1 MQPSILSQKTAARAK
16 IVAAAPAALEPAGS
30 QRRTSAAV
38 RAATA
43 DAVDR
48 HQCDHYSRR
57 PGIAPLC
64 QAVAAHLSALGVQ
77 TQENDVVI
85 SGSIQEARYVALRAL
100 AVGKTVYVSAPDPH
114 VYAAALQFAG
124 ATVVVLEGD
133 QELPDAASGLV
144 VVGPGHVGVPTDPHE
159 GVRATPER
167 LAAWV
172 AENELAVVAD
182 ETGAPLDDYT
192 PFASLPGMAAH
203 TLTLGSFD
211 GAPGLGAWQVSWFAG
226 PKPLLTPVRDLK
238 QSITICTSAPSQY
251 AALAALKEYTAAA
264 SPGQGAGAQQGAQP

>member
-16 IVAAAPAALEPAGS
+16 VVAAAPAAPAPAGS
-30 QRRTSAAV
+30 QGSTSAAV

-85 SGSIQEARYVALRAL
+85 SGSSQEARYVALRAL
-100 AVGKTVYVSAPDPH
+100 AVGKTVYVSAPDLQ

-124 ATVVVLEGD
+124 ATVVVLPETG
-133 QELPDAASGLV
+133 EMPDAAGGVLV
-144 VVGPGHVGVPTDPHE
+144 VGHGHVGVPTDPHV

-167 LAAWV
+167 LAEWA
-172 AENELAVVAD
+172 AKNELSVVAD

-192 PFASLPGMAAH
+192 PFASLPGMAAR
-203 TLTLGSFD
+203 TLTLGSFN

-264 SPGQGAGAQQGAQP
+264 SPGRGTGAQQGAQP

>member
-1 MQPSILSQKTAARAK
+1 MQPSVLSQKTAARARV
-16 IVAAAPAALEPAGS
+16 VAAAPPASAPAVPAGS
-30 QRRTSAAV
+30 TSAGV

-64 QAVAAHLSALGVQ
+64 QAVAAHLTALGLGA
-77 TQENDVVI
+77 QENDVVI
-85 SGSIQEARYVALRAL
+85 SGSVQEARYVALRAL
-100 AVGKTVYVSAPDPH
+100 AVGKTVYVSAPDPQ

-124 ATVVVLEGD
+124 ATVVALGD
-133 QELPDAASGLV
+133 DEALPDAAEGLLV
-144 VVGPGHVGVPTDPHE
+144 VGGSPAQE
-159 GVRATPER
+159 SRR
-167 LAAWV
+167 QQLAAW
-172 AENELAVVAD
+172 AAAHELSVVAD
-182 ETGAPLDDYT
+182 ETNAPLDDYT
-192 PFASLPGMAAH
+192 PFASLPGMAAR

-264 SPGQGAGAQQGAQP
+264 RPRRDAGAQQGAQP

>member
-16 IVAAAPAALEPAGS
+16 VVAAAPAVPAPGGS
-30 QRRTSAAV
+30 GGSTSAAV
-38 RAATA
+38 RSATA

-64 QAVAAHLSALGVQ
+64 QAVAAHLTALGVPA
-77 TQENDVVI
+77 QENDVVI
-85 SGSIQEARYVALRAL
+85 SGSSQEARYVALRSL
-100 AVGKTVYVSAPDPH
+100 AVGKTVYVSASDPQ

-124 ATVVVLEGD
+124 ATVVILADGE
-133 QELPDAASGLV
+133 ELPDVAGGLLV
-144 VVGPGHVGVPTDPHE
+144 VGHGHVGVPPDPHV
-159 GVRATPER
+159 GVRATPEK
-167 LAAWV
+167 LAAW
-172 AENELAVVAD
+172 AAAHDLSVVAD
-182 ETGAPLDDYT
+182 ETGAPLDDYV
-192 PFASLPGMAAH
+192 PFASLPGMASR

-264 SPGQGAGAQQGAQP
+264 QAASGAKL